1 MISAAQGLALVRI
14 AFGLYM
20 ILSALSKTTQGWL
33 TNGGP
38 LSQILQQSLPRADPF
53 YRAFLEG
60 TVLPNVN
67 LVAQLVTLGEWVVGL
82 SLLLGLLTRVGSL
95 VGMWLLLN
103 FMLMKGLANAAGSG
117 DRLYF
122 VLCLACFLGAAG
134 LTWGLD
140 GLLQRRLAG
149 TAAAR
154 WLLGS
159 PRAHLSAAGSLDRR
173 RLRG

>member
-1 MISAAQGLALVRI
+1 MISAAQALALVRI
-14 AFGLYM
+14 AFGLYLIM
-20 ILSALSKTTQGWL
+20 SALSKTQQGWF

-38 LSQILQQSLPRADPF
+38 LSQTLQQTLPRADPF

-67 LVAQLVTLGEWVVGL
+67 LFAQLVPLGEWVAGI
-82 SLLLGLLTRVGSL
+82 SLLFGLLTRIGSL
-95 VGMWLLLN
+95 VGMWLMLN

-122 VLCLACFLGAAG
+122 VLCLACLLGAAG
-134 LTWGLD
+134 LTWGVD
-140 GLLQRRLAG
+140 GLLQRGFAG
-149 TAAAR
+149 NPAAR

-159 PRAHLSAAGSLDRR
+159 PQAQPSLTGSRRVAATG
-173 RLRG
+173 

>member
-1 MISAAQGLALVRI
+1 MISAAHGLALVRI

-20 ILSALSKTTQGWL
+20 IMSALSKTMQGWL

-38 LSQILQQSLPRADPF
+38 LSQMLQQTLPRADPF

-67 LVAQLVTLGEWVVGL
+67 LFAQLVTVGEWVVGL
-82 SLLLGLLTRVGSL
+82 SLLFGLLTRVGSL
-95 VGMWLLLN
+95 VGMWLMLN
-103 FMLMKGLANAAGSG
+103 FMLMKGLANAAGST

-154 WLLGS
+154 WLMGS
-159 PRAHLSAAGSLDRR
+159 PRAHGASPGLAV
-173 RLRG
+173 

>member
-1 MISAAQGLALVRI
+1 MISAAHGLALVRI
-14 AFGLYM
+14 AFGLFM
-20 ILSALSKTTQGWL
+20 VMSALSKTTQGWL

-38 LSQILQQSLPRADPF
+38 LSQMLQRGLPGMDPF

-67 LVAQLVTLGEWVVGL
+67 LFAQLVTVGEWVVGL
-82 SLLLGLLTRVGSL
+82 SLLFGLLTRVGSL
-95 VGMWLLLN
+95 VGMWLMLN
-103 FMLMKGLANAAGSG
+103 FMLMKGLANAAGSA

-122 VLCLACFLGAAG
+122 VLCLACFMGAAG

-154 WLLGS
+154 WLMGS
-159 PRAHLSAAGSLDRR
+159 PRAHGASPGLAV
-173 RLRG
+173 